1 MDDLEKDL
9 RAAAY
14 HLGAANPYLRRV
26 GRTLT
31 AQAIGEEVS
40 SIERLLDLMG
50 ANGPIDDDGREGS
63 RGDDTY

>member
-1 MDDLEKDL
+1 MGELEKDL

-31 AQAIGEEVS
+31 AQAIEDEVA
-40 SIERLLDLMG
+40 SIESALDRMG
-50 ANGPIDDDGREGS
+50 VNGIVDDDGREGS
-63 RGDDTY
+63 RGDETF